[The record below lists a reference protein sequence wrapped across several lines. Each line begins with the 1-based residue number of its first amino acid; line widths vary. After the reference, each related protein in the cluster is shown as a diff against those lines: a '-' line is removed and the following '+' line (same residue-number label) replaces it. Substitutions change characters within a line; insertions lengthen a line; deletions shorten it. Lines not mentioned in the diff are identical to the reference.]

1 MLEGFLASAHPGCNW
16 HLSTEEGWAT
26 DEESLFFQRRLK
38 TGQPQRERLPFG
50 KIDCVW
56 RIKNGPFGSGRSYA
70 VG

>member
-1 MLEGFLASAHPGCNW
+1 MQGV
-16 HLSTEEGWAT
+16 T
-26 DEESLFFQRRLK
+26 DIYLQKRDGPLTRTLFFQRRLK

-56 RIKNGPFGSGRSYA
+56 RIKNGPLGSGRSFA